1 MSRPKTIVRRSGS
14 GAATLVFVTKSTS
27 GPARRMES
35 LIARIAWREKQRVS
49 VVIVDVDS
57 EPRLA
62 KKLAVSAVPALVLLV
77 GRRAVER
84 LEGPVSGAEIDQMLS
99 RHLSVS
105 T

>member
-1 MSRPKTIVRRSGS
+1 MSRPTTTVRRSGS

-35 LIARIAWREKQRVS
+35 LIARIARREKQRVN
-49 VVIVDVDS
+49 VVIVDVDR
-57 EPRLA
+57 EPGLA

-84 LEGPVSGAEIDQMLS
+84 LEGPVSGAEIERMLS
-99 RHLSVS
+99 RHLSV
-105 T
+105 

>member
-1 MSRPKTIVRRSGS
+1 
-14 GAATLVFVTKSTS
+14 
-27 GPARRMES
+27 MES
-35 LIARIAWREKQRVS
+35 LIARIAWREKQRVN
-49 VVIVDVDS
+49 VVVVDVDL

-77 GRRAVER
+77 RRRAVER
-84 LEGPVSGAEIDQMLS
+84 LEGPASGAEIERMLS